1 MKIVKPIFNSYINTG
16 SIITYTM
23 ENTLNTCDIKM
34 LLYAFGITYAVIYTV
49 GMSYYAI
56 RHFITV
62 WKEKMWETAPE
73 SQVIEEIK
81 YIIRKHNECA
91 NLDTIDSV
99 ISESIALTKYSES
112 YRIECYRQG
121 LKERVRLLENV

>member
-1 MKIVKPIFNSYINTG
+1 
-16 SIITYTM
+16 M

-34 LLYAFGITYAVIYTV
+34 LLYASGITYAVVYTV

>member
-1 MKIVKPIFNSYINTG
+1 
-16 SIITYTM
+16 M
-23 ENTLNTCDIKM
+23 ENTLNTNDIKM
-34 LLYAFGITYAVIYTV
+34 LLYASGRMYAVIYTLA
-49 GMSYYAI
+49 MAYYAI

-73 SQVIEEIK
+73 SQIIEEIK

-99 ISESIALTKYSES
+99 IFESISLTKYSQS
-112 YRIECYRQG
+112 YRTECYVQG